1 MARIIAIIAIVTAS
15 LYGMVEVYNV
25 DVYENL
31 HDSIQTWPVEQSFVA
46 TCDSIVRLEA
56 FVGKEFGGGFYHLQV
71 VDEANNVI
79 AQVEIEDQGKGWRWI
94 GGEAEQVHPELFIK
108 GKTYTLKFWHSGFSG
123 LSGLSG
129 SSGFSGLSGLSCF
142 SGLI

>member
-56 FVGKEFGGGFYHLQV
+56 FVGYSPGKGQYHLAIEGV
-71 VDEANNVI
+71 SGAEVIVDAPST
-79 AQVEIEDQGKGWRWI
+79 GWRWI
-94 GGEAEQVHPELFIK
+94 GGDLQNPVAVVK

>member
-56 FVGKEFGGGFYHLQV
+56 FVGKEFGGGYYHLQV
-71 VDEANNVI
+71 LDGLEVIGEVTVDDSGI
-79 AQVEIEDQGKGWRWI
+79 GWRWI
-94 GGEAEQVHPELFIK
+94 GGDLQTPAAVTK
-108 GKTYTLKFWHSGFSG
+108 GKTYTLRFWHSGFSG
-123 LSGLSG
+123 LSR
-129 SSGFSGLSGLSCF
+129 LSCF
-142 SGLI
+142 SGLT

>member
-1 MARIIAIIAIVTAS
+1 MIAS
-15 LYGMVEVYNV
+15 LCGMSEIYNVEVYQ
-25 DVYENL
+25 NL
-31 HDSIQTWPVEQSFVA
+31 HDSIQWVKQSFVA

-56 FVGKEFGGGFYHLQV
+56 FVGYSPGAGEYYLQIFDNGTPV
-71 VDEANNVI
+71 PGTKVTVDAPYP
-79 AQVEIEDQGKGWRWI
+79 GWRWI
-94 GGEAEQVHPELFIK
+94 GGDLQNPVAVIK

>member
-1 MARIIAIIAIVTAS
+1 MARIIAIIAIITAS

-31 HDSIQTWPVEQSFVA
+31 HDSLQYDKVEQSFVA

-56 FVGKEFGGGFYHLQV
+56 FVGKEFGGGFYYLGIFEGGNEIGRIT
-71 VDEANNVI
+71 VDDSGI
-79 AQVEIEDQGKGWRWI
+79 GWRWI
-94 GGEAEQVHPELFIK
+94 GGDLQNPAAVTK
-108 GKTYTLKFWHSGFSG
+108 GKTYTFRFWHSGFSG
-123 LSGLSG
+123 LSRS
-129 SSGFSGLSGLSCF
+129 SCF